1 MNIYNLNELE
11 LGIAELP
18 DGRLTNAFKE
28 QERWQP
34 ALPIPFYCPH
44 CHLPVYLDRRKR
56 HFFFA
61 HPVDKK
67 YLDCPEVNAAIS
79 YLTRQSQQAEQFS
92 ELHPI
97 KPITEWY
104 CVWCRRFYTSQQRP
118 VRKCCP
124 KCREGIYS
132 IPASQVTEDH
142 SYFHY
147 ALNNQGIES
156 LVRTPLLWL
165 TDLTEPNVIDEAQ

>member
-1 MNIYNLNELE
+1 DYHQTNQKTNTGKTLKPWPILVDHYN
-11 LGIAELP
+11 
-18 DGRLTNAFKE
+18 
-28 QERWQP
+28 
-34 ALPIPFYCPH
+34 
-44 CHLPVYLDRRKR
+44 
-56 HFFFA
+56 
-61 HPVDKK
+61 
-67 YLDCPEVNAAIS
+67 
-79 YLTRQSQQAEQFS
+79 
-92 ELHPI
+92 PI

-132 IPASQVTEDH
+132 IPASQVTENH

-156 LVRTPLLWL
+156 LVRTPLLRL
-165 TDLTEPNVIDEAQ
+165 TDLTESNVIDEAQ